1 MNMEV
6 KNDVAKNM
14 SVALAVSL
22 ALNAPNLKAQELE
35 EIIVTATKRDQ
46 SVTDVPYNISV
57 LTGELID
64 QLGVSEP
71 QNFLRAIPGLSTFNE
86 GSRVGGNNNNYQLR
100 GLNVNPSMN
109 EDDNPMLQQPT
120 VTTYLGEVPMYFPMK
135 LFDLNRIEVLRG
147 PQGTLYGAGSV
158 GGTVRFIPNKPSY
171 EEDTIDLQAQMSST
185 SHSSDS
191 NYDFNV
197 TANISMSDTF
207 AFRGTFGHQKLGG
220 FIDAV
225 GLVKQEGTPR
235 DTGAVVLAL
244 SLIHI

>member
-1 MNMEV
+1 MKV

-86 GSRVGGNNNNYQLR
+86 GSRVG
-100 GLNVNPSMN
+100 
-109 EDDNPMLQQPT
+109 
-120 VTTYLGEVPMYFPMK
+120 
-135 LFDLNRIEVLRG
+135 
-147 PQGTLYGAGSV
+147 
-158 GGTVRFIPNKPSY
+158 
-171 EEDTIDLQAQMSST
+171 
-185 SHSSDS
+185 
-191 NYDFNV
+191 
-197 TANISMSDTF
+197 
-207 AFRGTFGHQKLGG
+207 
-220 FIDAV
+220 
-225 GLVKQEGTPR
+225 
-235 DTGAVVLAL
+235 
-244 SLIHI
+244 